1 MTIYERSMVMAR
13 SLCLGF
19 LLSAFIA
26 VSGCVSMPREAVQLS
41 AELGTG
47 VSESRTAHLA
57 LVRQYM
63 AEKRERIDE
72 FMFKEWIPEFAR
84 QVFKQEG
91 VKKEWERIAA
101 GGDPV
106 ERLEFITGL
115 GVMLQQEIN
124 MKRSEI
130 IRPVDEMERLLLDRI
145 NLHYDEMLAANATIT
160 AFLDS
165 ATSVRERQQQTLKIF
180 HAEDKLSG
188 LTAAADDIVDK
199 ITEGRDGY
207 EKNRDKIAEILD
219 KVRGDEP
226 K

>member
-1 MTIYERSMVMAR
+1 MVR
-13 SLCLGF
+13 TLCLGF
-19 LLSAFIA
+19 LLSVFIA
-26 VSGCVSMPREAVQLS
+26 VSGCVSLPREAVRLS

-47 VSESRTAHLA
+47 VSESRTAHLSLA
-57 LVRQYM
+57 RKYM

-84 QVFKQEG
+84 QVFKQDT
-91 VKKEWERIAA
+91 VRKEWERIAA
-101 GGDPV
+101 SGDPV

-130 IRPVDEMERLLLDRI
+130 IKPVDEMERLLLDRI

-165 ATSVRERQQQTLKIF
+165 ATSVRERQQETLKIF

-199 ITEGRDGY
+199 IIEGRDAY
-207 EKNRDKIAEILD
+207 EKNKDKIMELLD
-219 KVRGDEP
+219 KARNN
-226 K
+226 